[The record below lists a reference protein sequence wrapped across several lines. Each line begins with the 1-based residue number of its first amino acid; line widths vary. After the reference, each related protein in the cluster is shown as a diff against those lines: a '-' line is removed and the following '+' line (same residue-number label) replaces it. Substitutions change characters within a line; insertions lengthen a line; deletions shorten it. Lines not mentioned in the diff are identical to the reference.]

1 MNKLDMNVLGAWSAL
16 LGYLGF
22 FFPWWQRTLTRL
34 SRRAGDWIVL
44 VLLVPYL
51 LATNL
56 RPPLLDLLRVVVY
69 LALPTLCLRV
79 RPRGAKPLDLWHVL
93 AILLIWVPIE
103 LSLFGLLVD
112 LILPGVDVRGA
123 LAGVYLLPGTRAML
137 VPGLELPIDK
147 LTAILL
153 ALTLFRVRHPLDG
166 IGFSLR
172 LRWRDLR
179 TALLGL
185 AGFAVVG
192 LPLGIWIGFLRYGP
206 ALPPWQDVV
215 AGIVGSYLLVA
226 LPEELLF
233 RGIIQ
238 NLAARRV
245 KKDWGGLIV
254 ASAVFGLAHL
264 NNTTRGFA
272 VPNWAY
278 VAIAT
283 IAGLAYGWVWRRTK
297 KVTASAVTH
306 MLVNLVWGIVF
317 Q

>member
-1 MNKLDMNVLGAWSAL
+1 LAL

-22 FFPWWQRTLTRL
+22 LVPWWQRTLARL
-34 SRRAGDWIVL
+34 SKRAGDWIVM

-51 LATNL
+51 LATGL
-56 RPPLLDLLRVVVY
+56 RPPPLDLLRVVAY
-69 LALPTLCLRV
+69 LALPTICLRA
-79 RPRGAKPLDLWHVL
+79 RPRDAKPLHAWHVL

-112 LILPGVDVRGA
+112 LILPGIDVRGA

-153 ALTLFRVRHPLDG
+153 ALTLFCVRHPLSG
-166 IGFSLR
+166 HPTGGMGVSFR
-172 LRWRDLR
+172 LRWSDLR
-179 TALLGL
+179 SALLGL

-192 LPLGIWIGFLRYGP
+192 LPLGLWIGFLRFDP
-206 ALPPWQDVV
+206 ALPQWQDVV
-215 AGIVGSYLLVA
+215 MGIVGGYFLVA
-226 LPEELLF
+226 LPEEILF

-238 NLAARRV
+238 NLADRRA
-245 KKDWGGLIV
+245 KHEWIAPIV
-254 ASAVFGLAHL
+254 ASLVFGLAHL
-264 NNTTRGFA
+264 NNSTRGFA

-278 VAIAT
+278 VAMAT
-283 IAGLAYGWVWRRTK
+283 LAGLAYGWVWRRTK

-306 MLVNLVWGIVF
+306 TLVNLVWGIVL